1 MKAKL
6 KMPTPIVNMNGDE
19 MTRYI
24 WDLIIERLL
33 KPFIELKTEDHDLGL
48 ENRNATD
55 DKVTTDAAK
64 AIQRYG
70 VGVKC
75 ATITPTDARMKEFPW
90 LKKKF
95 KSPNGTL
102 RSYLSPDG
110 GAIFRAPIVVA
121 GVYQTYVRTWKKP
134 IIVARHPF
142 GDVYSATE
150 ISVPAEGGKV
160 TLELKSPAAGSSRS
174 EVVHEFSGGG
184 IVQAQFNLD
193 ASIRGYAKMC
203 VAEAL
208 ARKVDLW
215 FQSKDTISKIYDA
228 RFRDI
233 FAEEVALRQ
242 AEFKAAG
249 IKYYY
254 LLIDDAVAQLLKAE
268 GNFVYALKNYDGDVL
283 SDLVAQGFGSLGMMT
298 SYLDTPN
305 GTEYEAAHGTVQKH
319 WYEHQKGKRTSTNSV
334 ASIFAWT
341 GGLRKR
347 GLLDGGSSDL
357 PAFADALESAVIE
370 TIRSGKMT
378 GDLCLLA
385 GLSKDAGL
393 STEEFIDAVGQKLGS
408 TWH

>member
-1 MKAKL
+1 MKKIP
-6 KMPTPIVNMNGDE
+6 MPNPIVNMNGDE

-24 WDLIIERLL
+24 WGLIIDRLL
-33 KPFIELKTEDHDLGL
+33 IPFIELKTEDHDLGL
-48 ENRNATD
+48 ENRNNTD
-55 DKVTTDAAK
+55 DKVTIDAAK
-64 AIQRYG
+64 AIQRHG

-102 RSYLSPDG
+102 RGYLSPDG
-110 GAIFRAPIVVA
+110 GAIFRAPIVVP

-150 ISVPAEGGKV
+150 FAVPAEGGKV
-160 TLELKSPAAGSSRS
+160 TLQLETKSGSGNKC
-174 EVVHEFSGGG
+174 EVVHEFKGAG
-184 IVQAQFNLD
+184 IVQGQFNLD
-193 ASIRGYAKMC
+193 SSIRGYAKMC
-203 VAEAL
+203 VTEAL
-208 ARKVDLW
+208 TRKVDLW
-215 FQSKDTISKIYDA
+215 FQSKDTISKVYDA

-233 FAEEVALRQ
+233 FAEEVSARQ
-242 AEFKAAG
+242 AEFSAAG

-254 LLIDDAVAQLLKAE
+254 LLIDDAVAQLLKSE

-347 GLLDGGSSDL
+347 GRLDGSGSSL
-357 PAFADALESAVIE
+357 PAFADALEQSVIS

-385 GLSKDAGL
+385 GLNKDAGL
-393 STEEFIDAVGQKLGS
+393 STEEFIDAIASELKNS
-408 TWH
+408 WS